1 MLTRQEE
8 KISREKHIL
17 IEYEV
22 IERQGPYDNGFV
34 L

>member
-8 KISREKHIL
+8 EISLESSL
-17 IEYEV
+17 VEYEM
-22 IERQGPYDNGFV
+22 IERQGPYVNGFV